1 MALTTGPSALFPLK
15 IHGLKLAYYVGAC
28 QLTYSPPAR
37 PLFTFPFYVQY
48 SIFSFLPDLFEI
60 SNFPPSPVPKLQL
73 NSFRCTNNKPKTN
86 QSNLTNPSLYCT
98 TYPSII
104 YFFLLVRRRY
114 FSSQHFSYSGNL
126 IRNVICFFFGG
137 ETTYSL
143 IYLPRVELPGDFFRR
158 KTVLSW

>member
-60 SNFPPSPVPKLQL
+60 SIFPLPYPKAL
-73 NSFRCTNNKPKTN
+73 SDARTTNKK
-86 QSNLTNPSLYCT
+86 QINLT
-98 TYPSII
+98 
-104 YFFLLVRRRY
+104 
-114 FSSQHFSYSGNL
+114 
-126 IRNVICFFFGG
+126 
-137 ETTYSL
+137 
-143 IYLPRVELPGDFFRR
+143 
-158 KTVLSW
+158 